1 MLSVA
6 VHKDIAEYQ
15 PKIVGKMTMRT
26 LVSITGALSVSVL
39 AGLYIYFVLGL
50 NVSDC
55 TYFIYAVSLPFWCV
69 GFVKPCGMPFEQ
81 FAPLWLKANF
91 TNDRIFTSRPCVLR
105 GFLTSRKTASRKELS
120 MANTTESRET
130 FAASN
135 PTPQGQDGSS
145 LNAAFDVDAFVH
157 ASGDGFGNTA
167 PLRSDTGAIDMDAIS
182 QVAHVTQGAGKLTR
196 KEKKHAKRE
205 MKRRKRK
212 PRRPRRK
219 RKRPTAPSSP
229 S

>member
-1 MLSVA
+1 MLENVKNLLSDGVTALGGILIVFGLVNLGLTIKDGMQGGGGQLSGALAMIIGGAIVVGAAVYFKTGNNWGYLPGKKRAKSKMHTVA

-91 TNDRIFTSRPCVLR
+91 TNDRIFYKPSMRLAGLLSESENSKQKGTIYGKHYRKQGNLR
-105 GFLTSRKTASRKELS
+105 GI
-120 MANTTESRET
+120 ESYSPR
-130 FAASN
+130 A
-135 PTPQGQDGSS
+135 GR
-145 LNAAFDVDAFVH
+145 V
-157 ASGDGFGNTA
+157 
-167 PLRSDTGAIDMDAIS
+167 IS
-182 QVAHVTQGAGKLTR
+182 
-196 KEKKHAKRE
+196 
-205 MKRRKRK
+205 
-212 PRRPRRK
+212 
-219 RKRPTAPSSP
+219 
-229 S
+229 

>member
-91 TNDRIFTSRPCVLR
+91 TNDRIFYKPSMRLAGLLSESENSKQKGTIYPLSR
-105 GFLTSRKTASRKELS
+105 ASAHLS
-120 MANTTESRET
+120 L
-130 FAASN
+130 F
-135 PTPQGQDGSS
+135 SS
-145 LNAAFDVDAFVH
+145 HQF
-157 ASGDGFGNTA
+157 
-167 PLRSDTGAIDMDAIS
+167 
-182 QVAHVTQGAGKLTR
+182 
-196 KEKKHAKRE
+196 
-205 MKRRKRK
+205 
-212 PRRPRRK
+212 
-219 RKRPTAPSSP
+219 
-229 S
+229 

>member
-91 TNDRIFTSRPCVLR
+91 TNDRIFYKPSMRLA
-105 GFLTSRKTASRKELS
+105 GLLS
-120 MANTTESRET
+120 ESEN
-130 FAASN
+130 SK
-135 PTPQGQDGSS
+135 QK
-145 LNAAFDVDAFVH
+145 
-157 ASGDGFGNTA
+157 
-167 PLRSDTGAIDMDAIS
+167 GAIY
-182 QVAHVTQGAGKLTR
+182 
-196 KEKKHAKRE
+196 
-205 MKRRKRK
+205 
-212 PRRPRRK
+212 
-219 RKRPTAPSSP
+219 
-229 S
+229 

>member
-91 TNDRIFTSRPCVLR
+91 TNDRIFYKPSMRLAGLLSESENSKQKGTTLTEFIAAQGRFTDSFDSIRQFSLR
-105 GFLTSRKTASRKELS
+105 HVPTHPYSSNALSQKPLLTIAFSHFHISCHSLSGLSKSSICKQMLFRSASLLS
-120 MANTTESRET
+120 
-130 FAASN
+130 AASASMISEN
-135 PTPQGQDGSS
+135 DETSFSKTRFASSGSNTFTP
-145 LNAAFDVDAFVH
+145 
-157 ASGDGFGNTA
+157 
-167 PLRSDTGAIDMDAIS
+167 
-182 QVAHVTQGAGKLTR
+182 
-196 KEKKHAKRE
+196 
-205 MKRRKRK
+205 
-212 PRRPRRK
+212 
-219 RKRPTAPSSP
+219 
-229 S
+229 

>member
-91 TNDRIFTSRPCVLR
+91 TNDRIFYKPSMRLAGLLSESENSKQKGTRDNRSKHSQWLP
-105 GFLTSRKTASRKELS
+105 LTSCPSCSSFL
-120 MANTTESRET
+120 
-130 FAASN
+130 
-135 PTPQGQDGSS
+135 PWGSS
-145 LNAAFDVDAFVH
+145 VA
-157 ASGDGFGNTA
+157 A
-167 PLRSDTGAIDMDAIS
+167 PLTVYKYSRLAYQQTGEPYTPYILHIKA
-182 QVAHVTQGAGKLTR
+182 
-196 KEKKHAKRE
+196 
-205 MKRRKRK
+205 
-212 PRRPRRK
+212 
-219 RKRPTAPSSP
+219 
-229 S
+229 

>member
-91 TNDRIFTSRPCVLR
+91 TNDRIFYKPSIS
-105 GFLTSRKTASRKELS
+105 FLFDHALFIEIFFWYSPLWI
-120 MANTTESRET
+120 T
-130 FAASN
+130 FCQMS
-135 PTPQGQDGSS
+135 
-145 LNAAFDVDAFVH
+145 
-157 ASGDGFGNTA
+157 
-167 PLRSDTGAIDMDAIS
+167 I
-182 QVAHVTQGAGKLTR
+182 
-196 KEKKHAKRE
+196 
-205 MKRRKRK
+205 
-212 PRRPRRK
+212 
-219 RKRPTAPSSP
+219 
-229 S
+229 

>member
-1 MLSVA
+1 MLENVKNLLSDGVTALGGILIVFGLVNLGLTIKDGMQGGGGQLSGALAMIIGGAIVVGAAVYFKTGINWGSLAGEKGAISNMLSVA

-91 TNDRIFTSRPCVLR
+91 TNDRIFYKPSMRLAGLLSESENSKQKGTIYGKHYRKQGNLR
-105 GFLTSRKTASRKELS
+105 GI
-120 MANTTESRET
+120 ESYSPR
-130 FAASN
+130 A
-135 PTPQGQDGSS
+135 GR
-145 LNAAFDVDAFVH
+145 V
-157 ASGDGFGNTA
+157 
-167 PLRSDTGAIDMDAIS
+167 IS
-182 QVAHVTQGAGKLTR
+182 
-196 KEKKHAKRE
+196 
-205 MKRRKRK
+205 
-212 PRRPRRK
+212 
-219 RKRPTAPSSP
+219 
-229 S
+229 